1 MMSKAEEYLKK
12 SIRKCQEG
20 DRPYNEWVSTDCA
33 KLAIEIAREEMI
45 EKAAKWLSK
54 LSNYNAEF
62 IYPAYSG
69 TIENFANSFKQ
80 AMKDG

>member
-33 KLAIEIAREEMI
+33 KLAIEIASEEMI
-45 EKAAKWLSK
+45 QWIED
-54 LSNYNAEF
+54 NIEQ
-62 IYPAYSG
+62 YP
-69 TIENFANSFKQ
+69 IDNWDRFVNSLITDLKQ
-80 AMKDG
+80 AIKDE